1 MTIKK
6 ILFVL
11 SSMNILVT
19 GANGLLGNL
28 EGDSKYLIT
37 YLANRKDY
45 YLYYVDDSNKQMD
58 FENWVYSLKKKEK
71 RRLDGIWIIRS
82 R

>member
-1 MTIKK
+1 
-6 ILFVL
+6 
-11 SSMNILVT
+11 MNILVT

-58 FENWVYSLKKKEK
+58 FEN
-71 RRLDGIWIIRS
+71 
-82 R
+82 